1 MMTISYLE
9 SFPRMTLLKN
19 WTTLKQ
25 LKKSCCHENHSL
37 YDTATAKDAIVMMD
51 EAPFGII
58 PIIDKTQKVLGV
70 VTRGSLLSAM
80 SSQWTETEENPMN
93 NLNIWQQLVE
103 QSQMR
108 WKEVLE
114 ATSVHIQLVF
124 FSMLIAIVLGITL
137 GIVITRVPKLTT
149 IVLGGA
155 GVMQTIP
162 SLALLG
168 FMIPIFGIGVKTAIA
183 ALFLYSL
190 LPIIRNTYTGIKD
203 VDKATTEAAKGMG
216 MTSMQILL
224 KVELPLAIPVI
235 MAGIRTAAVI
245 NVGTATLAAF
255 IGAGGLGDFIFL
267 GITRGI
273 DGLIL
278 LGAIPAAIL
287 AIILETLFGGIER
300 WTTPKGLK

>member
-1 MMTISYLE
+1 
-9 SFPRMTLLKN
+9 
-19 WTTLKQ
+19 
-25 LKKSCCHENHSL
+25 
-37 YDTATAKDAIVMMD
+37 
-51 EAPFGII
+51 
-58 PIIDKTQKVLGV
+58 
-70 VTRGSLLSAM
+70 
-80 SSQWTETEENPMN
+80 MN
-93 NLNIWQQLVE
+93 NLNIWEQLIE
-103 QSQMR
+103 QAQMR
-108 WKEVLE
+108 WQDVIQ

-124 FSMLIAIVLGITL
+124 FSMIIAVVLGIAL
-137 GIVITRVPKLTT
+137 GILITRVPSLVTV
-149 IVLGGA
+149 VLGGA
-155 GVMQTIP
+155 GIMQTIP

-190 LPIIRNTYTGIKD
+190 LPIVRNTYTGIKE
-203 VDKATTEAAKGMG
+203 VNKATVEAAKGMG
-216 MTSMQILL
+216 MTSFQILL
-224 KVELPLAIPVI
+224 KVELPLSIPMI

-287 AIILETLFGGIER
+287 AIILETGFSFLER
-300 WTTPKGLK
+300 WSTSEGVK

>member
-1 MMTISYLE
+1 
-9 SFPRMTLLKN
+9 
-19 WTTLKQ
+19 
-25 LKKSCCHENHSL
+25 
-37 YDTATAKDAIVMMD
+37 
-51 EAPFGII
+51 
-58 PIIDKTQKVLGV
+58 
-70 VTRGSLLSAM
+70 
-80 SSQWTETEENPMN
+80 MN
-93 NLNIWQQLVE
+93 NLTIWQQLV
-103 QSQMR
+103 QQTQMR

-124 FSMLIAIVLGITL
+124 FSMIIAIVLGIAL
-137 GIVITRVPKLTT
+137 GILITRVPKLTT

-216 MTSMQILL
+216 MTSMQILF

-287 AIILETLFGGIER
+287 AIILETLFSGIER

>member
-1 MMTISYLE
+1 
-9 SFPRMTLLKN
+9 
-19 WTTLKQ
+19 
-25 LKKSCCHENHSL
+25 
-37 YDTATAKDAIVMMD
+37 
-51 EAPFGII
+51 
-58 PIIDKTQKVLGV
+58 
-70 VTRGSLLSAM
+70 
-80 SSQWTETEENPMN
+80 MN
-93 NLNIWQQLVE
+93 NLNIWEQLV
-103 QSQMR
+103 QQFQMR
-108 WKEVLE
+108 WGEVVS
-114 ATSVHIQLVF
+114 ATFVHIQLVF
-124 FSMLIAIVLGITL
+124 FSMLIAIVLGVLL
-137 GIVITRVPKLTT
+137 GILVTRVPKLTT
-149 IVLGGA
+149 YVLGGA
-155 GVMQTIP
+155 GIMQTIP

-216 MTSMQILL
+216 MTNMQILF

-235 MAGIRTAAVI
+235 MAGVRTAAVI
-245 NVGTATLAAF
+245 NVGNATLAAF

-287 AIILETLFGGIER
+287 AIILETLFGAFEK